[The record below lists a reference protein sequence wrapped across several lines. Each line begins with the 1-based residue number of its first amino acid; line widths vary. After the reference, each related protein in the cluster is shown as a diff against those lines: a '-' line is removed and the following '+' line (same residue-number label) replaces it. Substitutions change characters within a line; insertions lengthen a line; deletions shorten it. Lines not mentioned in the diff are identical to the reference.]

1 MLLAAAVAVTGAAT
15 SFVPAQGAMVAIVP
29 PVKSDVAA
37 DIVPVE
43 AEWAR
48 QYRQYNQRRWYPRH
62 GGGWD
67 GRHGWRGGHD
77 WDDDDWRWRHRR
89 HGRRGHHFDDDNG
102 AALALGLF
110 GFAAGAFL
118 GSQLHGGYGG
128 HGGAYYGGASCGAYD
143 RHDAAC
149 DQRFRSYD
157 WCSNTYL
164 GYDGDRHYC

>member
-1 MLLAAAVAVTGAAT
+1 MMALMTVLPRFCHRRDSVRGANQRRREMRRSISMLLAAAVAVTGAAT

-67 GRHGWRGGHD
+67 GRHGWRGG
-77 WDDDDWRWRHRR
+77 
-89 HGRRGHHFDDDNG
+89 
-102 AALALGLF
+102 
-110 GFAAGAFL
+110 
-118 GSQLHGGYGG
+118 
-128 HGGAYYGGASCGAYD
+128 
-143 RHDAAC
+143 
-149 DQRFRSYD
+149 
-157 WCSNTYL
+157 
-164 GYDGDRHYC
+164 